1 MIEQDIAKGR
11 QAKELL
17 DNPLLNECFDA
28 LEKELLNQWRQSS
41 VEDPAGREKL
51 YLMYKMQERLKLHIR
66 TFLDTGKMSEAIL
79 EQDTIMQ
86 KTKKLLG

>member
-28 LEKELLNQWRQSS
+28 LEKELVSQWKQSS
-41 VEDPAGREKL
+41 AEDPVGREKL
-51 YLMYKMQERLKLHIR
+51 FLMFKMQERLILHIR

-79 EQDTIMQ
+79 AQDTMMQ
-86 KTKKLLG
+86 KAKKLLG